1 MSTPGIIKLAILAVG
16 GQGGGVLTGWL
27 VALAESNGWRVQ
39 STVVAGV
46 AQRTGATIYYLEM
59 APAGE
64 RAPVFALAPAAGDV
78 DILIAAELME
88 AGRAVMRG
96 FVTPD
101 RTTLIA
107 STHRTHAVAE
117 KIVPGDGQAPEAEVF
132 AAMETAAKRLIAADY
147 QRAAVD
153 AGSVISASLFGA
165 IAGSGTLPFPR
176 ESFVDVIEASGR
188 GVDASLRAFEAG
200 AADDAPAADE
210 PAQRAAGPRGPARL
224 MAQWTALEARL
235 EDLPAPVRE
244 MANAGLRHVV
254 DFQDPAYGKE
264 YLDRLERA
272 VALDGGDHAL
282 SAAAAKHIAN
292 AMAYDDVIRVAD
304 LKTRRARFDRVRREM
319 GLDNGDVA
327 HITEFMRPRVQELC
341 GVMPAWL
348 GAWIEARP
356 RLARWIDPPHQQ
368 GAQGADRRGALVR
381 HALLPRRGEA
391 LAARH
396 APPPG
401 RGGASRALACPRAG
415 DGAAGPRARGGDRGM
430 PAADQGLFRHARA
443 GRGQVRQGAR
453 RAPHAG
459 GAVRCGRLAPPAARC
474 RASGREGRGPGGRA
488 EDGGLLRNEG
498 SGLSGRRGCWRRG
511 GTPGRA
517 RTRQR
522 RTCSCSDHRAVR
534 GARRLCQHRAMMR
547 KNEGAAV
554 HDIAGACPRRIPLI
568 PFVPLNPGE
577 SHNKFRVSRAA
588 ASAKAVTVARHP
600 GL

>member
-27 VALAESNGWRVQ
+27 VALAEANGWRVQ

-64 RAPVFALAPAAGDV
+64 RTPVFALAPAAGDV

-176 ESFVDVIEASGR
+176 ESFADVIEASGR

-200 AADDAPAADE
+200 AAGDAPAADE

-224 MAQWTALEARL
+224 MAQWTSLEARL

-254 DFQDPAYGKE
+254 DFQDPAYGEE

-282 SAAAAKHIAN
+282 STAAAKHIAN

-348 GAWIEARP
+348 GARIEARP
-356 RLARWIDPPHQQ
+356 RLARWIDRRINK
-368 GAQGADRRGALVR
+368 GRRARTDGVLWFGMLYCLAAAKRWRRGMLRHRVEAAHLERWLAL
-381 HALLPRRGEA
+381 ALETARQDRALAAEIVACRRLIKGYSDTRVRGEA
-391 LAARH
+391 KFDRVLAAL
-396 APPPG
+396 PMLEG
-401 RGGASRALACPRAG
+401 RA
-415 DGAAGPRARGGDRGM
+415 D
-430 PAADQGLFRHARA
+430 AADWL
-443 GRGQVRQGAR
+443 
-453 RAPHAG
+453 
-459 GAVRCGRLAPPAARC
+459 
-474 RASGREGRGPGGRA
+474 
-488 EDGGLLRNEG
+488 
-498 SGLSGRRGCWRRG
+498 
-511 GTPGRA
+511 
-517 RTRQR
+517 
-522 RTCSCSDHRAVR
+522 
-534 GARRLCQHRAMMR
+534 RRLRDAALR
-547 KNEGAAV
+547 DEKGEALEGA
-554 HDIAGACPRRIPLI
+554 L
-568 PFVPLNPGE
+568 
-577 SHNKFRVSRAA
+577 K
-588 ASAKAVTVARHP
+588 TVASFATKEAA
-600 GL
+600 